1 MRAIRLQRTGAP
13 LAEESVP
20 APAPGPQD
28 VLVRVRAAG
37 ICHSDAHYRAGV
49 APARLPCTPG
59 HEVAGV
65 VEACGA
71 GVSAFR
77 PGDRVC
83 LNYLVTCGECE
94 WCRAGHEQFCVTAE
108 MIGKD
113 RDGGF
118 AEYVCVPARGVLPL
132 PDAVP
137 FEHGAV
143 LMCSSATALHALN
156 KARVVAGD
164 TVAVFGAG
172 GLGVSAI
179 QLARMRGA
187 SEVFAVDVHPRKLAL
202 AKSLG
207 ATPVDAKAADPV
219 AEIRRLTAGRGVNA
233 ALELIGLPETMRQ
246 CVESLAV
253 QGRAALAGLT
263 DRPFSVSP
271 YRNLLGREAEV
282 IGVSDHLVAELRE
295 LIGLAARGE
304 LDLSPVVTRTVP
316 LEAAAINSAL
326 DELERFGGE
335 VRSVIRA

>member
-94 WCRAGHEQFCVTAE
+94 WCRAGHEQFCVAAE

-118 AEYVCVPARGVLPL
+118 AEYVGVPARGVLPL

-164 TVAVFGAG
+164 TVAVFGVG

-179 QLARMRGA
+179 QLARLRGA
-187 SEVFAVDVHPRKLAL
+187 REVFAVDVHPRKLAL

-282 IGVSDHLVAELRE
+282 IGVSDHVDAELRE

-326 DELERFGGE
+326 DELERFGAE